1 VTFLHFSRGF
11 EAEADYLGLQY
22 MYKAGYDPNAFISFF
37 EKLQAQEKKKPGAL
51 AKAFSTHPQT
61 PDRIEKSQQ
70 EIAQILPAR
79 AEYIVTTSEFEDV
92 KERLAA
98 LENRHKLIDPE
109 ERKKP
114 TLRRASSGADKSS
127 QDSKNDDGRPTLKR
141 RDDEN

>member
-1 VTFLHFSRGF
+1 
-11 EAEADYLGLQY
+11 
-22 MYKAGYDPNAFISFF
+22 M
-37 EKLQAQEKKKPGAL
+37 
-51 AKAFSTHPQT
+51 
-61 PDRIEKSQQ
+61 
-70 EIAQILPAR
+70 
-79 AEYIVTTSEFEDV
+79 TTSEFEDV

-98 LENRHKLIDPE
+98 LENRHKRIDPE